1 MEGYGRSNGRLCGR
15 QWKCVSVRRRRADYH
30 IPICCAPEAF
40 NKRKAQAAAAS
51 SAGRS
56 MITQSAAVPEA
67 PASSNRSG
75 GKTLGFIAAV
85 CLSLLTLI
93 IRRPSEATLPGVP
106 AEIPTGTKPPAAV
119 VAGVSTFAD
128 PLILRLA
135 SIKQLT
141 HDAKTLRF

>member
-1 MEGYGRSNGRLCGR
+1 MR
-15 QWKCVSVRRRRADYH
+15 QAVVNAFQSGEDEQIITYLSTAQT
-30 IPICCAPEAF
+30 PEAF

-67 PASSNRSG
+67 PVSSNRSG

-93 IRRPSEATLPGVP
+93 IRRPGEPTLPGVP

-128 PLILRLA
+128 PLILRTW
-135 SIKQLT
+135 STGDIGQ
-141 HDAKTLRF
+141 